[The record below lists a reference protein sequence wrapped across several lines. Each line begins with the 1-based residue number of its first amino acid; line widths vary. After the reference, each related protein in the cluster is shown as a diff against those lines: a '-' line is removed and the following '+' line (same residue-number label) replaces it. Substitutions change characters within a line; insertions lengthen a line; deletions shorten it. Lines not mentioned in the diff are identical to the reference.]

1 MSDLETFD
9 YIIVGA
15 GSAGCVL
22 AARLSEDSRHS
33 VLLIEAGPDDR
44 NPLIHLPKG
53 FGKLLSDPTHAW
65 FFATEPEPSTGN
77 RPQYWARGKMLG
89 GSSSINGMIYMRGQ
103 PEDYDAW
110 ERAGLSGW
118 GWQSLSPYF
127 RRMEDH
133 SLGPDEVRGAGGP
146 LGITARS
153 AHYPLGD
160 AVLAAGEAMGLPVKQ
175 DLNRPDQDGIAYL
188 SWNIKNGRRQS
199 AATAFLTPARR
210 RSNLRVLTDTT
221 VTRLALENRRAV
233 GVITQRDGAN
243 VEFRAR
249 REVILSAGGLNSPHL
264 LQLSGIGP
272 AEHLR
277 SLGIDVAVDS
287 PDVGQNMREHLLLFL
302 QYRLRRGRS
311 LNRAFSGLPLLV
323 NTVRYFLTRGGEMA
337 AGSYDV
343 GGFIRTEGAL
353 NRTDAQIMMAPYSLD
368 FGAQEFAFE
377 RFPGMQVFGYPLRP
391 ESRGSVMARSTNP
404 LELPLIR
411 PNYLSAE
418 ADCRTAVG
426 LLRWMRRWMSQS
438 ALAPFIGEETTPG
451 ASVQSDADILEAFKQ
466 KGQAGYHAAGTCR
479 MGVDARAVLDARLRV
494 RGAQALRVVD
504 LSSFPTLV
512 SGNTNAPVMAAAAR
526 AADLILE
533 DNR

>member
-1 MSDLETFD
+1 
-9 YIIVGA
+9 
-15 GSAGCVL
+15 
-22 AARLSEDSRHS
+22 
-33 VLLIEAGPDDR
+33 
-44 NPLIHLPKG
+44 
-53 FGKLLSDPTHAW
+53 
-65 FFATEPEPSTGN
+65 
-77 RPQYWARGKMLG
+77 
-89 GSSSINGMIYMRGQ
+89 
-103 PEDYDAW
+103 
-110 ERAGLSGW
+110 
-118 GWQSLSPYF
+118 
-127 RRMEDH
+127 
-133 SLGPDEVRGAGGP
+133 
-146 LGITARS
+146 
-153 AHYPLGD
+153 
-160 AVLAAGEAMGLPVKQ
+160 
-175 DLNRPDQDGIAYL
+175 
-188 SWNIKNGRRQS
+188 
-199 AATAFLTPARR
+199 
-210 RSNLRVLTDTT
+210 
-221 VTRLALENRRAV
+221 
-233 GVITQRDGAN
+233 VITQRDGAN

-353 NRTDAQIMMAPYSLD
+353 NRPDAQIMMAPYSLD